1 MLHHSGKEQLL
12 LYSVSLYIYIYLFF
26 FVCVCIVLVYGLY
39 ESEINTK

>member
-12 LYSVSLYIYIYLFF
+12 LYSVSIFF

-39 ESEINTK
+39 ESEINTE